1 MADDY
6 QPDPRPPTLE
16 HSSQEKRTVTIPERT
31 EEDDERV
38 FRLFRGWT
46 VSERDGQTRQW
57 VYRFGYDI
65 QNVATKERR
74 WVCFLCVKRKD
85 PKPKNYNHKG
95 LQNAESHLFKDHDGM
110 VDPSGKWL
118 AVKSTASTPA
128 RSIATLLRLNPEVPR
143 DQEITNLLI
152 KRPRLGREG
161 KRNLSDDVVAMLEKR
176 RKFEDESSKS
186 EFEWEQEQTPDPHVG
201 EEFWV
206 TGRCCDYN
214 EPSAELAQPGCM
226 A

>member
-110 VDPSGKWL
+110 VDPS
-118 AVKSTASTPA
+118 
-128 RSIATLLRLNPEVPR
+128 EVPR

-152 KRPRLGREG
+152 KRFD
-161 KRNLSDDVVAMLEKR
+161 KAAFQQMIVNWIVHA
-176 RKFEDESSKS
+176 
-186 EFEWEQEQTPDPHVG
+186 
-201 EEFWV
+201 
-206 TGRCCDYN
+206 
-214 EPSAELAQPGCM
+214 
-226 A
+226 